1 MSSSTNLESDI
12 IYEEM
17 NTAVHREHGLTVLP
31 FRTGSGKSYN
41 LEKLL
46 ARYIYDTDQN
56 SALVDD
62 KYNGM
67 KQFVVLIPN
76 KINFLRLDHIAQR
89 IVEISHE
96 KGNASLN
103 DERALSLAK
112 ENILFMP
119 TNLDCLIAGLSRN
132 GEFDNH
138 WIDFLCH
145 LPFEKL
151 QP

>member
-1 MSSSTNLESDI
+1 MSPSTNLESDI

-17 NTAVHREHGLTVLP
+17 NTAVYREHGLTVLP

-46 ARYIYDTDQN
+46 ARYIYDTHQN
-56 SALVDD
+56 PALIDD

-76 KINFLRLDHIAQR
+76 KINFLCLDHIAQR

-96 KGNASLN
+96 KGNANLN
-103 DERALSLAK
+103 DEQALSLAK

-119 TNLDCLIAGLSRN
+119 TNLDCLIAGLFRN
-132 GEFDNH
+132 GELDNQ

-145 LPFEKL
+145 LPFANKGD
-151 QP
+151 